1 MGMVSRQVLPACG
14 NLCFLCP
21 SMRARSRQPVKRYK
35 KLIADSFPKTP
46 EGEPNNRMIGKLC
59 EYACKNPM
67 RIPKITECLE
77 QKFYK
82 ALRNEHFSLAKVVPC
97 IYRTLLASC
106 KEQMPLFAPSLL
118 SVIRTLFDQTRQDDM
133 RILGCHTVVDFLNS
147 QKDSTFMF
155 NLEGLIPKLCQ
166 LGQELGGDERGLRL
180 RSAGLQALASMMWF
194 MGEYS
199 HISVD
204 FDDIV
209 SVTLDNFEVHH
220 DNFKQVLQYG
230 PPQNSSVQEVLRTEN
245 AILVLQS
252 SLKKVSSL
260 RVRNK
265 AEPDEPIDASKNPAY
280 WSKICLHN
288 MAKIAKEATTVRR
301 VLEPLFRNLDS
312 GNKWSLQGIAW
323 PVLSEIQVVMEKSGE
338 NSHLLLSILV
348 KHLDHKN
355 VVKKPDMQISIV
367 KVITNLAQHARS
379 QASVAISTAITDLL
393 RHLRK
398 CMQCSVEGSNL
409 VDDVKKW
416 NSAFYS
422 ALEECLVQLLNKVG
436 DVGPILDMMATVLE
450 NMSTT
455 AAIARITVSS
465 ICRAA
470 QIAASIPN
478 VSYHKKAFP
487 EALFHQLLILMTHPD
502 HETRVGSHRV
512 FSAVLAASVVTSWPF
527 PFIPFLSKE
536 GYDPQSTLLV
546 SLSGFSSTGAILE
559 KMGKNGCCSIQNLY
573 SGRSHTS
580 DAGVEGM
587 KEEECQLVNG
597 DIKRYAVHPSRSEQH
612 SIKLAPSC
620 AVFGG
625 RVVSE
630 SEKEEMTS
638 LRLSSHQVD
647 LLLSSIW
654 AQATLEENTPANYE
668 AMAQS
673 FNLTLL
679 FSRKKTSS
687 HVALVRCFQLAF
699 SLRSISLDKE
709 SCLQPSRRR
718 SLHTLA
724 SSMLIFSAKAGDL
737 PQLIPVVK
745 ALISDKVVDPFLH
758 LVEDSM
764 LQANYVASSVGKP
777 IFGSEEDE
785 IAALKFLAAIDVDDV
800 QLKKTVI
807 FHLVNKFEELP
818 ENELL
823 SIKEQLLQGFS
834 PDDAFP
840 LGFPLFA
847 ETPNPC
853 SPFAQKECQT
863 FDELWPPD
871 VLEDEDPISE
881 TCGSRSECRLSESTN
896 DHDIL
901 GVNQLMESVL
911 DTARQVAD
919 LPFLTIPVPY
929 DQMKSQCEA
938 LVMGK
943 QQKMSVLLSFKHQQ
957 EGSEMESSKEN
968 EYGSVLP
975 PERVHYP
982 VENIQCYDS
991 TTSEFENSVR
1001 LPPSSPY
1008 DKFLIAAGC

>member
-1 MGMVSRQVLPACG
+1 MHLQETA
-14 NLCFLCP
+14 
-21 SMRARSRQPVKRYK
+21 
-35 KLIADSFPKTP
+35 SF
-46 EGEPNNRMIGKLC
+46 
-59 EYACKNPM
+59 
-67 RIPKITECLE
+67 
-77 QKFYK
+77 
-82 ALRNEHFSLAKVVPC
+82 
-97 IYRTLLASC
+97 
-106 KEQMPLFAPSLL
+106 MPLFAPSLL

-133 RILGCHTVVDFLNS
+133 QILGCHTLVDFLNS
-147 QKDSTFMF
+147 QKDSTYMF
-155 NLEGLIPKLCQ
+155 NLEGLVPKLCQ
-166 LGQELGGDERGLRL
+166 LGQELGEDERGLRL

-209 SVTLDNFEVHH
+209 SVTLDNFGVHH
-220 DNFKQVLQYG
+220 DKCNQVMQFA
-230 PPQNSSVQEVLRTEN
+230 PPQNSSVQEVLRAEN

-260 RVRNK
+260 SVSNK
-265 AEPDEPIDASKNPAY
+265 AEPDEPTDDSKNPKY

-288 MAKIAKEATTVRR
+288 MAKLAKEATTVRR

-312 GNKWSLQGIAW
+312 GNQWSHEGIAW
-323 PVLSEIQVVMEKSGE
+323 PVLSEMQVVVEKSGE
-338 NSHLLLSILV
+338 NSHLLLSIMV

-355 VVKKPDMQISIV
+355 VAKQPDVQISIV

-379 QASVAISTAITDLL
+379 QASVAIITAITDLL

-398 CMQCSVEGSNL
+398 CMQCSVEASNL

-422 ALEECLVQLLNKVG
+422 ALEECLIQLLNKVG

-450 NMSTT
+450 NISTT
-455 AAIARITVSS
+455 AAVARTTVSS
-465 ICRAA
+465 IYRTA

-478 VSYHKKAFP
+478 ISYHNKAFP
-487 EALFHQLLILMTHPD
+487 EALFHQLLMLMTHPD

-512 FSAVLAASVVTSWPF
+512 FCSVLAASAVTPWPF
-527 PFIPFLSKE
+527 PFIPFLPKK

-546 SLSGFSSTGAILE
+546 SLSGFASTEAILE
-559 KMGKNGCCSIQNLY
+559 KMGKNDYSIQNLY
-573 SGRSHTS
+573 SGRSDTS

-587 KEEECQLVNG
+587 KEEECQLVND
-597 DIKRYAVHPSRSEQH
+597 DIKWDVVHPSRSERR
-612 SIKLAPSC
+612 SIKLAPPC

-625 RVVSE
+625 RVVTE

-654 AQATLEENTPANYE
+654 AQATLEENTPGNYE

-673 FNLTLL
+673 FNLALL

-745 ALISDKVVDPFLH
+745 ALISDKAVDPFLH

-764 LQANYVASSVGKP
+764 LQANYVASSVGKA

-785 IAALKFLAAIDVDDV
+785 IAALKFLAAIDVDDM
-800 QLKKTVI
+800 QLKETVI
-807 FHLVNKFEELP
+807 FHLVNKFEKLP
-818 ENELL
+818 EKELL

-840 LGFPLFA
+840 LGVPLFA
-847 ETPNPC
+847 ETPNLC
-853 SPFAQKECQT
+853 SPFAQKEFQT
-863 FDELWPPD
+863 LDEFWPPD
-871 VLEDEDPISE
+871 VLEDIDPISE
-881 TCGSRSECRLSESTN
+881 TCGSQSESRVSESTN

-919 LPFLTIPVPY
+919 LPFLTTTVPY
-929 DQMKSQCEA
+929 DKMKSQCEA

-943 QQKMSVLLSFKHQQ
+943 QKKMSVLLSFKHRQ
-957 EGSEMESSKEN
+957 EGSETESSKEN
-968 EYGSVLP
+968 ENDSVLP
-975 PERVHYP
+975 PESAHCP
-982 VENIQCYDS
+982 VESIRCYDS
-991 TTSEFENSVR
+991 IINECEKSVR